1 MKQLTGS
8 GYLYNPSRKADS
20 FKSGGAKTT
29 AGKRKLE
36 ETEPE
41 TDILSDALTG
51 NLDGGSAAV
60 SSDLSSI
67 EDVVEATP
75 RPKKKSRPDNDSNVV
90 PAKAPV
96 SQVRRVTTA
105 TNSGTKAQIKDKRPP
120 ASGARI
126 M

>member
-41 TDILSDALTG
+41 TDIPSDAPTG

-75 RPKKKSRPDNDSNVV
+75 RPKKKSRPDNNVV
-90 PAKAPV
+90 PVKAPV
-96 SQVRRVTTA
+96 NQVRRGTTA
-105 TNSGTKAQIKDKRPP
+105 TNTGTKTQVKDKRSS
-120 ASGARI
+120 ASGAK
-126 M
+126 MM